1 MIGCIIQ
8 ARMGSTRLPGKILE
22 KVDETNH
29 VLKFLINQLK
39 YSRLLDKIIIATTRN
54 VEDDIIVE
62 FANHNNL
69 ENFRGDENNV
79 LNRYFET
86 AKKFSLDAIV
96 RITSDNPLIDP
107 ELVDEGIQIFNSKK
121 LDVFTNNQIKS
132 FPYGVVF
139 EIFSFDALERIEKIV
154 NTSSDKE
161 HVTQFFYSNRDKF
174 NIYDLKF
181 KRDLSHIHCSIDTL
195 DDLKFIRE
203 LIKKIEK
210 RPILLNDIISAI
222 EKFPE
227 LLDINNKN

>member
-29 VLKFLINQLK
+29 VLKFLINQLE

-54 VEDDIIVE
+54 VEDDVIIE
-62 FANHNNL
+62 FAKQNNL

-107 ELVDEGIQIFNSKK
+107 ES
-121 LDVFTNNQIKS
+121 
-132 FPYGVVF
+132 
-139 EIFSFDALERIEKIV
+139 
-154 NTSSDKE
+154 
-161 HVTQFFYSNRDKF
+161 
-174 NIYDLKF
+174 
-181 KRDLSHIHCSIDTL
+181 
-195 DDLKFIRE
+195 
-203 LIKKIEK
+203 
-210 RPILLNDIISAI
+210 PI
-222 EKFPE
+222 
-227 LLDINNKN
+227 